1 MKTPESDVNS
11 PGEKINTKPDAKAVK
26 ATGFLRNL
34 FHPGIARQLQFFV
47 ALAAALAVGITAWT
61 NYRLGR
67 AELLKVANERA
78 ITEVT
83 DSARQLDEL
92 FTRIAMLPRS
102 IAALQEAHGSEPDPG
117 MVDFLRELMSRSPAE
132 EVYGLYIAYENADSL
147 LAFHRKFWP
156 AQTPLEY
163 DYRAPGQEW
172 YQGAKDTKALFFTEP
187 YFDEGAGNTSMVSLT
202 MPVLGKDRE
211 FLGVAGADL
220 SLEQVRD
227 IVSGIHI
234 RLHLDEAR
242 DKAGEQMAYL
252 VSRSGRIIA
261 HADHTLMLRKGFPG
275 AELSTLPAGHEIA
288 KQAEGFATFTAD
300 GRAMRAYWATAPL
313 TRWKLVLVVPESLI
327 LEPVVQMTWQTLQ
340 VSLGGIILAVVLLTF
355 VARRFSKPVL
365 RLGAASAALQEG
377 EFNTNQLSD
386 LVRRADEL
394 GDLARTFE
402 TMADRIKSRER
413 DLAEW
418 NKNLE
423 STVRQRTS
431 ELAHAV
437 ELAEAANRTKSA
449 FLANMSHELRT
460 PMNAII
466 GYSEMLVEE
475 AEELGQE
482 GFLPDLKKIQSAGK
496 HLLELI
502 NDVLDL
508 SKIEAGKMTVY
519 CEDIEIASMVRD
531 IESTMMPLVQK
542 NRNTLTVEIPA
553 DIGTMQSDLTK
564 IRQSLFNLLG
574 NAAKF
579 TEDGTIRL
587 VVSTHAVKRREF
599 VKFAI
604 SDTGI
609 GMTPEHV
616 ARLFQPFTHADETTT
631 RKYGG
636 TGLGLA
642 ISRRFCRML
651 DGDIEVTS
659 AEGQGST
666 FTVTLPRKTKKTR
679 AKKTAGD

>member
-1 MKTPESDVNS
+1 MKPSSKTRKA
-11 PGEKINTKPDAKAVK
+11 PGW
-26 ATGFLRNL
+26 RRHL
-34 FHPGIARQLQFFV
+34 FHSGIARQLQFFV

-61 NYRLGR
+61 NHRLGR
-67 AELLKVANERA
+67 AELLKVTNDRA
-78 ITEVT
+78 MTEVT
-83 DSARQLDEL
+83 DSARELDEL
-92 FTRIAMLPRS
+92 FARIALLPRS
-102 IAALQEAHGSEPDPG
+102 IAALQEAYGNEPNPG
-117 MVDFLRELMSRSPAE
+117 MIDFLRELMARTPAE
-132 EVYGLYIAYENADSL
+132 EVYGLYIAYERVDSL

-172 YQGAKDTKALFFTEP
+172 YQGAKSSQGLFFSEP
-187 YFDEGAGNTSMVSLT
+187 YFDEGAGNASMVSLT
-202 MPVLGKDRE
+202 IPVIGKDKE

-220 SLEQVRD
+220 D
-227 IVSGIHI
+227 
-234 RLHLDEAR
+234 LDEVQSMVSRSRIGLGSAESR
-242 DKAGEQMAYL
+242 DKAVSQLAYL

-261 HADHTLMLRKGFPG
+261 HPDETLMLRKDFPG
-275 AELSTLPAGHEIA
+275 AEVSTLPAGLEIA
-288 KQAEGFATFTAD
+288 GRKEGFTTFSA
-300 GRAMRAYWATAPL
+300 GGQSMGAYWATAPL
-313 TRWKLVLVVPESLI
+313 TQWKLVLIVPESII

-340 VSLGGIILAVVLLTF
+340 VALGGIVLAVVLVTF
-355 VARRFSKPVL
+355 VARRFSKPIL
-365 RLGAASAALQEG
+365 RLGAASTALQEG
-377 EFNTNQLSD
+377 EFDTHQLSD
-386 LVRRADEL
+386 LTRRADEI

-423 STVRQRTS
+423 STVQQRTS
-431 ELAHAV
+431 ELAHTV

-475 AEELGQE
+475 AEDLGQE
-482 GFLPDLKKIQSAGK
+482 TFVPDLKKIQSAGK

-508 SKIEAGKMTVY
+508 SKIESGKMTLY
-519 CEDIEIASMVRD
+519 CEDIEVAAMVRD
-531 IESTMMPLVQK
+531 VEATIMPLLKK
-542 NRNTLTVEIPA
+542 NRNTLATEIPE
-553 DIGTMQSDLTK
+553 DVGLMHSDLTK

-579 TEDGTIRL
+579 TQDGTIRL
-587 VVSTHAVKRREF
+587 VVTTHTKKRRQF
-599 VKFAI
+599 VSFAI

-609 GMTPEHV
+609 GMKPEQLS
-616 ARLFQPFTHADETTT
+616 RLFEPFTQADESTT

-642 ISRRFCRML
+642 ISRRFCRMME
-651 DGDIEVTS
+651 GDIEAAST
-659 AEGQGST
+659 EGQGST
-666 FTVTLPRKTKKTR
+666 FTITLPRK
-679 AKKTAGD
+679 AKKPKTVKVEKPSKN

>member
-1 MKTPESDVNS
+1 MKPSSKTRKA
-11 PGEKINTKPDAKAVK
+11 PGW
-26 ATGFLRNL
+26 RRHL
-34 FHPGIARQLQFFV
+34 FHSGIARQLQFFV

-61 NYRLGR
+61 NHRLGR
-67 AELLKVANERA
+67 AELLKVTNDRA
-78 ITEVT
+78 MTEVT
-83 DSARQLDEL
+83 DSARELDEL
-92 FTRIAMLPRS
+92 FARIALLPRS
-102 IAALQEAHGSEPDPG
+102 IAALQEAYGNEPNPG
-117 MVDFLRELMSRSPAE
+117 MIDFLRELMARTPAE
-132 EVYGLYIAYENADSL
+132 EVYGLYIAYERVDSL

-172 YQGAKDTKALFFTEP
+172 YQGAKSSQALFFSEP
-187 YFDEGAGNTSMVSLT
+187 YFDEGAGNASMVSLT
-202 MPVLGKDRE
+202 IPVIGKDKE

-220 SLEQVRD
+220 D
-227 IVSGIHI
+227 
-234 RLHLDEAR
+234 LDEVQSMVSRSRIGLGSAESR
-242 DKAGEQMAYL
+242 DKAVSQLAYL

-261 HADHTLMLRKGFPG
+261 HPDETLMLRKDFPG
-275 AELSTLPAGHEIA
+275 AEVSTLPAGLEIA
-288 KQAEGFATFTAD
+288 GRKEGFTTFSA
-300 GRAMRAYWATAPL
+300 GGQSMGAYWATAPL
-313 TRWKLVLVVPESLI
+313 TQWKLVLIVPESII

-340 VSLGGIILAVVLLTF
+340 VALGGIVLAVVLVTF
-355 VARRFSKPVL
+355 VARRFSKPIL
-365 RLGAASAALQEG
+365 RLGAASTALQEG
-377 EFNTNQLSD
+377 EFDTHQLSD
-386 LVRRADEL
+386 LTRRADEI

-423 STVRQRTS
+423 STVQQRTS

-475 AEELGQE
+475 AEDLGQE
-482 GFLPDLKKIQSAGK
+482 TFVPDLKKIQSAGK

-508 SKIEAGKMTVY
+508 SKIESGKMTLY
-519 CEDIEIASMVRD
+519 CEDIEVAAMVRD
-531 IESTMMPLVQK
+531 VEATIMPLLKK
-542 NRNTLTVEIPA
+542 NRNTLATEIPE
-553 DIGTMQSDLTK
+553 DVGLMHSDLTK
-564 IRQSLFNLLG
+564 IRQSLFNLLS

-579 TEDGTIRL
+579 TQDGTIRL
-587 VVSTHAVKRREF
+587 VVTTHTKKRRQF
-599 VKFAI
+599 VSFAI

-609 GMTPEHV
+609 GMKPEQLS
-616 ARLFQPFTHADETTT
+616 RLFEPFTQADESTT

-642 ISRRFCRML
+642 ISRRFCRMME
-651 DGDIEVTS
+651 GDIEAAST
-659 AEGQGST
+659 EGQGST
-666 FTVTLPRKTKKTR
+666 FTITLPRK
-679 AKKTAGD
+679 AKKPKTVKVEKPSKN

>member
-1 MKTPESDVNS
+1 MKPSSKTHKA
-11 PGEKINTKPDAKAVK
+11 PGW
-26 ATGFLRNL
+26 RRHL
-34 FHPGIARQLQFFV
+34 FHSGIARQLQFFV

-61 NYRLGR
+61 NHRLGR
-67 AELLKVANERA
+67 AELLKVTNDRA
-78 ITEVT
+78 MTEVT
-83 DSARQLDEL
+83 DSARELDEL
-92 FTRIAMLPRS
+92 FARIALLPRS
-102 IAALQEAHGSEPDPG
+102 IAALQEAYGNEPNPG
-117 MVDFLRELMSRSPAE
+117 MIDFLRELMARTPAE
-132 EVYGLYIAYENADSL
+132 EVYGLYIAYERVDSL

-172 YQGAKDTKALFFTEP
+172 YQGAKSSQALFFSEP
-187 YFDEGAGNTSMVSLT
+187 YFDEGAGNASMVSLT
-202 MPVLGKDRE
+202 IPVIGKDKE

-220 SLEQVRD
+220 DLEEVQSM
-227 IVSGIHI
+227 VSRSRIG
-234 RLHLDEAR
+234 LGSAESR
-242 DKAGEQMAYL
+242 DKAVSQLAYL

-261 HADHTLMLRKGFPG
+261 HPDETLMLRKDFPG
-275 AELSTLPAGHEIA
+275 AEVSTLPAGLEIA
-288 KQAEGFATFTAD
+288 GRKEGFTTFSA
-300 GRAMRAYWATAPL
+300 GGQSMGAYWATAPL
-313 TRWKLVLVVPESLI
+313 TQWKLVLIVPESII

-340 VSLGGIILAVVLLTF
+340 VALGGIVLAVVLVTF
-355 VARRFSKPVL
+355 VARRFSKPIL
-365 RLGAASAALQEG
+365 RLGAASTALQEG
-377 EFNTNQLSD
+377 EFDTHQLSD
-386 LVRRADEL
+386 LTRRADEI

-423 STVRQRTS
+423 STVQQRTS
-431 ELAHAV
+431 ELAHTV

-475 AEELGQE
+475 AEDLGQE
-482 GFLPDLKKIQSAGK
+482 TFVPDLKKIQSAGK

-508 SKIEAGKMTVY
+508 SKIESGKMTLY
-519 CEDIEIASMVRD
+519 CEDIEVAAMVRD
-531 IESTMMPLVQK
+531 VEATIMPLLKK
-542 NRNTLTVEIPA
+542 NRNTLATEIPE
-553 DIGTMQSDLTK
+553 DVGLMHSDLTK

-579 TEDGTIRL
+579 TQDGTIRL
-587 VVSTHAVKRREF
+587 VVTTHTKKRRQF
-599 VKFAI
+599 VSFAI

-609 GMTPEHV
+609 GMKPEQLS
-616 ARLFQPFTHADETTT
+616 RLFEPFTQADESTT

-642 ISRRFCRML
+642 ISRRFCRMME
-651 DGDIEVTS
+651 GDIEAAST
-659 AEGQGST
+659 EGQGST
-666 FTVTLPRKTKKTR
+666 FTITLPRK
-679 AKKTAGD
+679 AKKPKAMKVEKPSKN